1 MCYVKYLWY
10 PHKKKKKK
18 KNYGINE
25 KRIKLSYA
33 FVWVFNVEIGMNMT
47 AILGDIVMRK
57 ESIVSHVKYFILCLP
72 SARWIGKVYYND
84 FDLQLIFD
92 RDRSFKNIYVKL
104 FMKVT
109 CFGLFLHLQ
118 KEKKTLFWIT
128 VLDYYWW
135 LLKPLP

>member
-1 MCYVKYLWY
+1 MCYVKYLWC
-10 PHKKKKKK
+10 PPLKK

-57 ESIVSHVKYFILCLP
+57 ESIVSHVKYFILCLL